1 MYKYYLIRH
10 NNKQYKVRAENEDAA
25 VAKLKIVLENKD
37 QELFT
42 TNVDDGFGDIAK
54 ILGGIAVTALEGK
67 KMLQSSSTPPISE
80 SIMKSMAVIGTDI
93 LAMGAEVANL
103 AKKNLK

>member
-1 MYKYYLIRH
+1 MYKYYLVKH

-25 VAKLKIVLENKD
+25 IAKVKIVLEDRD

-67 KMLQSSSTPPISE
+67 KMLQSSKEPPIAE
-80 SIMKSMAVIGTDI
+80 SVMKSVAVIGADI

>member
-1 MYKYYLIRH
+1 MYKYYLIKH

-67 KMLQSSSTPPISE
+67 KMLQSSPTPPISE